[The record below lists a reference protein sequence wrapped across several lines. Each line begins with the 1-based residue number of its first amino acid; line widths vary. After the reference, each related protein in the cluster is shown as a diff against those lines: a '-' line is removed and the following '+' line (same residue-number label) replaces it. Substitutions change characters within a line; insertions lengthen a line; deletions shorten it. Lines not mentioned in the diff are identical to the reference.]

1 MMGCISPE
9 SIAFCVLSN
18 RLGTRFIS
26 SLWSPKIVSPA
37 HMSTVVYSPGCEGC
51 SSCCVRNANVCSV
64 SSLCVSFKSSSDKG
78 LSRFFRR
85 YSYAWKW
92 SSISNA
98 SRESFSLGYHTQSFF
113 LEGTCFIHR
122 KSCSP
127 SIAQLWAEN
136 RISLYSIKSCLQNL
150 SDTIFFVLRNEVVVL
165 SYLVFEHSGLFF
177 TKVKKVCVLT
187 YYIRKFANGS
197 PGIPEC

>member
-98 SRESFSLGYHTQSFF
+98 SRRVFPWGIIPSPFSLRVRVSSTEKLF
-113 LEGTCFIHR
+113 
-122 KSCSP
+122 P

-150 SDTIFFVLRNEVVVL
+150 SDTIFL
-165 SYLVFEHSGLFF
+165 Y
-177 TKVKKVCVLT
+177 
-187 YYIRKFANGS
+187 
-197 PGIPEC
+197 